1 MPELR
6 DMSRDSW
13 EDAEVDV
20 GLIPVFVPFGRSTL
34 SSPTVG
40 CIRVL

>member
-6 DMSRDSW
+6 DMPRDGW

-20 GLIPVFVPFGRSTL
+20 GLIPVFAH
-34 SSPTVG
+34 TVA
-40 CIRVL
+40 